1 MFCTEVPGSD
11 STVEIL
17 AIHSP
22 LNIFRLLIVSSEGF
36 WKITRD
42 NVEIILAFG
51 HALWFGGWVEG
62 QYVMELGLLEL
73 KITEYNL

>member
-11 STVEIL
+11 PTVEIL

-36 WKITRD
+36 CKITRD

-51 HALWFGGWVEG
+51 HAL
-62 QYVMELGLLEL
+62 
-73 KITEYNL
+73 